1 MADRVRV
8 ALIGAG
14 RIGQRHAATLAH
26 AIPEAELAIIA
37 DVQGAAAEA
46 LAGRVRCDR
55 WTTDPVEAIVDP
67 AIDAVVIAASTDHHA
82 PLIVGAAEAGKQI
95 FCEKPIALDLEAT
108 DNALEAAERAGVRLQ
123 IGFQRRF
130 DKAYARAK
138 ELITSGALGRI
149 EMIRDTM
156 RDPGPAPRAYLE
168 TSGGLYRDMTIHN
181 FDSIRWLMGEEVAE
195 LFAMG
200 SAIVAPVFQ
209 EIGDIDTS
217 VISLRFANDSLGVID
232 NSRRS
237 GFGYDVR
244 TEVFG
249 SEGALMIGYSR
260 DTPMLRLDGSGV
272 HSDHIYWF
280 LERFDQAYIDEL
292 RAFVTSIVNDTAPS
306 VDGEDGRAAM
316 VLAYAAE
323 ASRQENGP
331 VSPSRFARVVEP
343 RLDSCKEG
351 DPAWPSPPQTS
362 SCYVQMTSRA
372 APARSSTSTS
382 SGPAGNTLV

>member
-1 MADRVRV
+1 MPGRVRV

-14 RIGQRHAATLAH
+14 RIGQRHAMTLAS
-26 AIPEAELAIIA
+26 AIPRAELAIIA
-37 DVQGAAAEA
+37 DVHGPSAAA
-46 LAGRVRCDR
+46 LAEKVRCQG
-55 WTTDPVEAIVDP
+55 WTDDPLETLADP
-67 AIDAVVIAASTDHHA
+67 SIDAVVIASSTHSHA
-82 PLIVGAAEAGKQI
+82 PLITGAAQAGKQI

-108 DNALEAAERAGVRLQ
+108 DHALDAVQRAGVLLQ

-130 DKAYARAK
+130 DKAYHKAK
-138 ELITSGALGRI
+138 ELIDAGALGRI
-149 EMIRDTM
+149 EAIREAM
-156 RDPGPAPRAYLE
+156 RDPSPAPRAYLE

-181 FDSIRWLMGEEVAE
+181 FDCVRWMMGEEVTE

-200 SAIVAPVFQ
+200 SAIVSPMFQ
-209 EIGDIDTS
+209 ELGDIDTS
-217 VISLRFANDSLGVID
+217 IVSLRFSNDSLGVID

-260 DTPMLRLDGSGV
+260 DTPMLRLDANGI

-292 RAFVTSIVNDTAPS
+292 KVFVDCVGDGRQPP

-323 ASRQENGP
+323 ASRRENAP
-331 VSPSRFARVVEP
+331 VSPSRFAR
-343 RLDSCKEG
+343 
-351 DPAWPSPPQTS
+351 T
-362 SCYVQMTSRA
+362 
-372 APARSSTSTS
+372 
-382 SGPAGNTLV
+382 